1 MLVCAV
7 LGGERQHQGIW
18 RFRLAGQVKATPRYR
33 RNTPILVTRL
43 EAEDGS
49 AVDVIDFCPRFERS
63 GRMFRPVAFVRIVRA
78 VAGSP
83 RIEMEMVPMRDYG
96 AEVAATTRGTN
107 HIRYLRSEER
117 RVGKECVSTCRSRW
131 SREQSKTNIRQ

>member
-63 GRMFRPVAFVRIVRA
+63 GRMFRPVAFVRIVRP
-78 VAGSP
+78 VAASP
-83 RIEMEMVPMRDYG
+83 RVAMELVPMRDYR
-96 AEVAATTRGTN
+96 AEIEATPRGTN
-107 HIRYLRSEER
+107 HNRSMLRTQPILLTTDRPVAYLLD
-117 RVGKECVSTCRSRW
+117 SRPFH
-131 SREQSKTNIRQ
+131 T